1 MEDTNM
7 TTTKATRHNHQVCF
21 GKREAGCPRCEE
33 LSNGAA
39 PRAGWQTSYF
49 ETKARHEAMRN
60 AAIKAH
66 DFAACAAKNVVC
78 THFDY

>member
-7 TTTKATRHNHQVCF
+7 SAAKPTKHNHQVCF
-21 GKREAGCPRCEE
+21 GKREADCPRCEE

-39 PRAGWQTSYF
+39 PRAGWQQSYF
-49 ETKARHEAMRN
+49 SRKAQHEASRN

-66 DFAACAAKNVVC
+66 DFAGCAPCAVRVLL
-78 THFDY
+78 